1 MHERFGFMEFGKKH
15 AQVHLDA
22 PGLCA
27 SCLELHISGRTGGAR
42 TQLIEEILDG
52 KKTGKWICPDG
63 GLSYNRQFPD
73 DAATTE
79 GGLRWPRLPGGWV
92 R

>member
-22 PGLCA
+22 PGLCP
-27 SCLELHISGRTGGAR
+27 SCLDLHISGRTGGAR

-63 GLSYNRQFPD
+63 GRSYAKQFID
-73 DAATTE
+73 DTGSISGA
-79 GGLRWPRLPGGWV
+79 GPWLIPP
-92 R
+92 